1 MVQKLQEEK
10 SLSGVLF
17 LITQRASALHIS
29 SAASPQVIPVLSL
42 YCLPLP
48 PNWKTLLALIKVRLE
63 PAYVF
68 KLSVSNASGQAFAAV
83 PWDGIIPVMEIL

>member
-1 MVQKLQEEK
+1 MVFVSGIHQAAVKVCGTTPAHYVTLPGYKKKLREEK

-42 YCLPLP
+42 YCRHP
-48 PNWKTLLALIKVRLE
+48 PSPNQKTPLALIKVC
-63 PAYVF
+63 
-68 KLSVSNASGQAFAAV
+68 
-83 PWDGIIPVMEIL
+83 